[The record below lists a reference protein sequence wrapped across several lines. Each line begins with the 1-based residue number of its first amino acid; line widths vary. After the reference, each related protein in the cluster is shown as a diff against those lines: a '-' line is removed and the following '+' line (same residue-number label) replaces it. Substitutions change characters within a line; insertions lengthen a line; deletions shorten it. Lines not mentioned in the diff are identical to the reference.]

1 MTGWILPTASAG
13 DGRLGR
19 RGVAATRPLLL
30 RVALALGAVAVW
42 LWLAADGRLHW
53 DEPDYLYMG
62 AYLSV
67 PEILAGDYQP
77 SGIEGFSVSR
87 VGHVLL
93 LKLVVSLL
101 GPGAASLAVI
111 VTCYLVMLA
120 GLLWIT
126 YLILRALMPGVPNP
140 GAAVALCAF
149 TPIYVYLAFKT
160 VAEIPAALLASLA
173 VLAFLRSFRSRP
185 RLWLTVVALALAG
198 TALTKNHVALLHV
211 AFVAALLLAPGLR
224 YRPGRVAA
232 HAFLSGAGSVVIF
245 LAVLW
250 ATGLPLDLYFAPAV
264 AATSLF
270 EGEPF
275 EARLLAL
282 ALEGGPF
289 FLALPLAV
297 LSPRRAEARFFAVW
311 FALATL
317 PLLLSPRLEERYLVT
332 NFVAIAGLV
341 QLSIEGLRPLVRR
354 WWAARP
360 WAVAAAAGIGG
371 VALIGSAALAQ
382 QLAAHGVR
390 TDQLRTVLNRID
402 ATYGRGNYAILTPQE
417 GGIFLYLRFVEP
429 EAPVYTV
436 FTPRP
441 PNHRDAVAWAA
452 FQQRYYGPRAL
463 RTIEDLTA
471 LGLASL
477 VYVSFD
483 ESLPVANL
491 RRLAASALPPALR
504 RVLDRRL
511 AKMSLLDQ
519 LGQSWMW
526 NHPQIAFEEL
536 FRHGHYVALRAEL
549 VPAADSGGSDA
560 AEEGAGQVG
569 KR

>member
-1 MTGWILPTASAG
+1 MTGWILSTASAG
-13 DGRLGR
+13 VGRLGR
-19 RGVAATRPLLL
+19 RGVAATRPLL
-30 RVALALGAVAVW
+30 RVALALGAVTVW

-77 SGIEGFSVSR
+77 SGIEGFTASR
-87 VGHVLL
+87 IGHVLF

-101 GPGAASLAVI
+101 GPGATSLAVI
-111 VTCYLVMLA
+111 VTCYLLMLA

-126 YLILRALMPGVPNP
+126 YLILRALMPGAPNP
-140 GAAVALCAF
+140 GAAVALYAL

-173 VLAFLRSFRSRP
+173 VLAFLRSLRSSSV
-185 RLWLTVVALALAG
+185 LWLTVVALALVG
-198 TALTKNHVALLHV
+198 VVLTKNNVALLYV
-211 AFVAALLLAPGLR
+211 SFVAALLLAPDLA
-224 YRPGRVAA
+224 YRPGRVVV
-232 HAFLSGAGSVVIF
+232 HAVASGAAAVAIF

-250 ATGLPLDLYFAPAV
+250 TTGLSLDLYFAPAV

-270 EGEPF
+270 KGEPF

-289 FLALPLAV
+289 FLALPLAF
-297 LSPRRAEARFFAVW
+297 LSRRRAGARFFAVW

-341 QLSIEGLRPLVRR
+341 QLSIDGLTPLVRR

-360 WAVAAAAGIGG
+360 WVVVAAAGLSG
-371 VALIGSAALAQ
+371 VTLVGSAAVTQMLSM
-382 QLAAHGVR
+382 HEVR
-390 TDQLRTVLNRID
+390 MDQLRTVLSQLD
-402 ATYGRGNYAILTPQE
+402 DSYGRGGYALLTPQE
-417 GGIFLYLRFVEP
+417 RTIFLYLRFVSP
-429 EAPVYTV
+429 ELPVYTV
-436 FTPRP
+436 LTPRP
-441 PNHRDAVAWAA
+441 PDHRDAVMWTA
-452 FQQRYYGPRAL
+452 FQERYYGSRAL
-463 RTIEDLTA
+463 HTIDELVA
-471 LGLASL
+471 LGAVDT

-483 ESLPVANL
+483 EAFPVANM
-491 RRLAASALPPALR
+491 RRLAEHVLPPALR
-504 RVLDRRL
+504 RVLDQRL
-511 AKMSLLDQ
+511 AKMNPLDH

-536 FRHGHYVALRAEL
+536 FREGHYVALRVEP
-549 VPAADSGGSDA
+549 VSAAASGASDA
-560 AEEGAGQVG
+560 AEEGAGQAG